1 MVSVLFFKIRGPLV
15 AHRKSLGNAII
26 PPALRSKGVDLHAWL
41 TFLLSELQSTIIH
54 NHWIKTREALES
66 YGEDNCAR
74 AREEARRNREVT
86 HARNGDIAAF
96 PTPESVQEVITLSFK
111 DILSLWAPI
120 LRDIHPRYLNENESD
135 NQSDNW
141 LANLESSSYDI
152 LARFASGNL
161 YAIPGSEY
169 SPHSRAIDLRATSCV
184 LTELAWPEV
193 IIPEAWSD
201 YPNDWGTLAD
211 IWPRHDDNVN
221 RLEVLSDDEGGEG
234 GGVGLDEEDINTVFP
249 PVSRFPETGGP
260 ELPADVLERIE
271 TTHRADVEDTSKVIN
286 VLLTGKDMWKGFRF
300 NCRYPIPSCKV

>member
-1 MVSVLFFKIRGPLV
+1 MFFKIRGPLV